1 MATQQQTSPL
11 SALLKP
17 NPPSMANQNPS
28 AAAAVSP
35 LGALLK
41 GGGGGYGGGGAPA
54 AARDN
59 RHMSSAVH
67 PPSHLQQQ
75 QQQQQPSYSNRNAT
89 TFNNC
94 DIRGR
99 PAAGLKEASAA
110 AAPSSA
116 AFGAVGGGGYNFQSA
131 GGSAGYDRFEH
142 YRRPPSRPASRE
154 QSVDRLHAEPSA
166 TASGR
171 VSRPPSRNRTP
182 MQRPPSTAGVAADD
196 FALKA
201 NGGISNREAS
211 VGGGL
216 GLRHRQ
222 TSGSRPGSGFAQHE
236 PASPPSSSAA
246 IGAIPKRTE
255 SLYMKIPE
263 GAAPPAAGSKV
274 EFDVN

>member
-1 MATQQQTSPL
+1 
-11 SALLKP
+11 
-17 NPPSMANQNPS
+17 
-28 AAAAVSP
+28 
-35 LGALLK
+35 
-41 GGGGGYGGGGAPA
+41 
-54 AARDN
+54 
-59 RHMSSAVH
+59 MSSAVH
-67 PPSHLQQQ
+67 PPSHLQ

-116 AFGAVGGGGYNFQSA
+116 AFGAVGG
-131 GGSAGYDRFEH
+131 AGYDRFEH

-166 TASGR
+166 AAASGR

-216 GLRHRQ
+216 GFGTGRR
-222 TSGSRPGSGFAQHE
+222 
-236 PASPPSSSAA
+236 
-246 IGAIPKRTE
+246 
-255 SLYMKIPE
+255 
-263 GAAPPAAGSKV
+263 AG
-274 EFDVN
+274 